1 MKILL
6 ITSTIAPA
14 ADTFSLKVVNSR
26 SRLDDYKS
34 AFLFYC
40 KALKKNAFER
50 IVYVDNS
57 GHSLDELQEIA
68 VKEGVDSQIEF
79 ISYQSSVDPKINSR
93 FYLEINL
100 IDYFFKNSNLL
111 KNYPDS
117 IVWKVTGRYLI
128 KNISKIISA
137 SNDSNYDL
145 YINCRNHPYKVVDFY
160 LVGMS
165 ATTYST
171 IFSNN
176 LELYKGTT
184 DGEIIL
190 REYVDQI
197 DKSQLKIL
205 TRFPVVPRILG
216 TRGFDGNK
224 YGGTKDLTKY
234 YFRSILNVL
243 MPSLW
248 L

>member
-14 ADTFSLKVVNSR
+14 VDTFALKVTDSR
-26 SRLDDYKS
+26 SRLDDYKR

-40 KALKKNAFER
+40 QNLKKKAFDR
-50 IVYVDNS
+50 IAYVDNS
-57 GHSLDELQEIA
+57 GHSLDELKEIA
-68 VKEGVDSQIEF
+68 LKEGVDSQIEF
-79 ISYQSSVDPKINSR
+79 ISYQSTIDPKNSSR

-100 IDYFFKNSNLL
+100 IDYFYKNSELL
-111 KNYPDS
+111 KNHPEA

-128 KNISKIISA
+128 KNISTIISA
-137 SNDSNYDL
+137 SNDNRYDL

-165 ATTYST
+165 MTAYST
-171 IFSNN
+171 IFSSN
-176 LELYKGTT
+176 LNLYKGTT

-190 REYVDQI
+190 REYIDQI
-197 DKSQLKIL
+197 DTNLLRVL

-224 YGGTKDLTKY
+224 YGGAKDLAKY

-243 MPSLW
+243 VPSIW

>member
-14 ADTFSLKVVNSR
+14 ADTFALKVVNSR

-40 KALKKNAFER
+40 QALKKNAFDR

-57 GHSLDELQEIA
+57 GHPLDELEEIA

-79 ISYQSSVDPKINSR
+79 ISYQSNIDPKNNSR

-100 IDYFFKNSNLL
+100 IDYFYKNSKFL
-111 KNYPDS
+111 KDHPDS

-128 KNISKIISA
+128 KNIGKIISA
-137 SNDSNYDL
+137 SNDANNDL

-165 ATTYST
+165 SAAYSA

-176 LELYKGTT
+176 LALYKGTT

-190 REYVDQI
+190 REYI
-197 DKSQLKIL
+197 DKTDTSQLKIL

-224 YGGTKDLTKY
+224 YGGAKDLTKY

>member
-14 ADTFSLKVVNSR
+14 ADTFALKVVNSR
-26 SRLDDYKS
+26 SRLDDYKR

-40 KALKKNAFER
+40 QVLKMGVYDR

-57 GHSLDELQEIA
+57 GHPLDELQEIA

-100 IDYFFKNSNLL
+100 IDYFYKNSNLL

-117 IVWKVTGRYLI
+117 IIWKVTGRYLI

-137 SNDSNYDL
+137 SNDANYDL

-165 ATTYST
+165 ATAYST

-176 LELYKGTT
+176 LALYKGTT

-197 DKSQLKIL
+197 DKSQLNIL

-224 YGGTKDLTKY
+224 YGGAKDLTKF